1 MLMQSKIA
9 AESFGSNVT
18 LKEPSGNVLYTDDWQ
33 FRWDPSVKKST
44 LLIAHNP
51 QFNYATE
58 YKVSG
63 KLFSRGAVEEE
74 FLIDQIYF
82 WKIINQASQETKPQ
96 AFTVVLTL
104 PEKPNAAGVV
114 FKDVLD
120 SGGANSSPPVI
131 IEKKNHT
138 KNHLKAIGGMVGYVL
153 FYTLVALR

>member
-63 KLFSRGAVEEE
+63 KLFSQEAVEEE
-74 FLIDQIYF
+74 FLIDQTYF
-82 WKIINQASQETKPQ
+82 GK
-96 AFTVVLTL
+96 
-104 PEKPNAAGVV
+104 
-114 FKDVLD
+114 
-120 SGGANSSPPVI
+120 
-131 IEKKNHT
+131 
-138 KNHLKAIGGMVGYVL
+138 
-153 FYTLVALR
+153 